1 MKITFDIVSYYA
13 DIFCIKSAVAKTI
26 QESSLYRDLYFAYID
41 SCGWSDKEFDAE
53 LLRRID
59 DNWDL
64 MYN

>member
-1 MKITFDIVSYYA
+1 MKIPFEIVSYYA
-13 DIFCIKSAVAKTI
+13 DIFCIKSACAKSTE
-26 QESSLYRDLYFAYID
+26 ESSLYLDLYYAYLD
-41 SCGWSDKEFDAE
+41 SCGWSNKEFDLE